1 MRAILAIL
9 LASTAWAADGVLTR
23 DAYISTANPTSNF
36 GALPSMNVGG
46 GATAL
51 LEFSL
56 ATLPSGISAG
66 QIQSATLVLFVNR
79 TVTGG
84 NAAISSVTPGWS
96 ETGVTNASQPAI
108 AAPPFATSISL
119 SQVGYVVVP
128 VTTQVQL
135 ALLQGAVSFAIAPDL
150 GSSVLAMIDTKES
163 TTTSHPAQL
172 QIIVTSDGPAGPTGP
187 SGPAG
192 ATGPQGPTGPQGASG
207 PRGATGPS
215 GPSGPTGSQGP
226 QGPTG
231 ATGPSGLSGYQ
242 QVTAA
247 ASVPSEFVGA
257 LTVNCPS
264 GATVLG
270 GGYSFVTSGVSGND
284 IANVQ
289 LIQSFPSSSSAWTI
303 WMANKSS
310 VAANST
316 FYAVCATVQ

>member
-1 MRAILAIL
+1 
-9 LASTAWAADGVLTR
+9 
-23 DAYISTANPTSNF
+23 
-36 GALPSMNVGG
+36 MNVGG

-96 ETGVTNASQPAI
+96 ETGVTNTSQPAI

-150 GSSVLAMIDTKES
+150 GSNVLAMIDTKES

-242 QVTAA
+242 QVTNTATI
-247 ASVPSEFVGA
+247 PSENVFA
-257 LTVNCPS
+257 EQVNCP
-264 GATVLG
+264 GATKVLG
-270 GGYSFVTSGVSGND
+270 GGFSFTTTGMSGSD
-284 IANVQ
+284 IANVTM
-289 LIQSFPSSSSAWTI
+289 LQSFPASTTAWTI
-303 WMANKSS
+303 WVANKASAS
-310 VAANST
+310 ISASL
-316 FYAVCATVQ
+316 YAVCATAN